1 MRFFKKQPATSFNTN
16 WPNCDVLTSFPE
28 RELNEMA
35 VATSSN
41 RGGGTHQLGGL
52 GGGGQK
58 PVDGNV
64 VDG

>member
-1 MRFFKKQPATSFNTN
+1 
-16 WPNCDVLTSFPE
+16 
-28 RELNEMA
+28 MA
-35 VATSSN
+35 LATSSN
-41 RGGGTHQLGGL
+41 RGRGAHQL